1 MDVTRVSMA
10 LGSLVAP
17 GLLMHFSICVKKF
30 VGEDRDLQI
39 TRKFW
44 VETAVQLVIMTL
56 WDLVG
61 RKDRSQLRKLPPAL
75 AKSQS

>member
-1 MDVTRVSMA
+1 MDVIRVPMA
-10 LGSLVAP
+10 RGSLMAP
-17 GLLMHFSICVKKF
+17 DLLMHFSLRIKQF

-39 TRKFW
+39 TREFW
-44 VETAVQLVIMTL
+44 VETAVQLVMMTL

>member
-1 MDVTRVSMA
+1 MSSVSPWHA
-10 LGSLVAP
+10 AP
-17 GLLMHFSICVKKF
+17 GLLMHFSTCVKQF

-39 TRKFW
+39 TREFW
-44 VETAVQLVIMTL
+44 VEPAVQLVMMTL

-61 RKDRSQLRKLPPAL
+61 RKDRGQLRKLPPAL